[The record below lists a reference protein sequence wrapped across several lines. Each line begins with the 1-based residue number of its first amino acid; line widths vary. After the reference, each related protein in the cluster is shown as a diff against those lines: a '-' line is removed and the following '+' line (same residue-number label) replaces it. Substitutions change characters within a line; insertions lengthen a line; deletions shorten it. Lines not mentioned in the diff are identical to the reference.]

1 MNRRGF
7 LSLSAF
13 TPLAHLLPAY
23 ARDFRAPARDLK
35 ADVVIIGAGVGGVA
49 CALAAARN
57 GLKVILTEE
66 YDWIG
71 GQLTSQAVPPDE
83 HPWVEDRGSTKTYR
97 QFRTKVRDFLPQQLP
112 THRGGG
118 EEPALEPG

>member
-1 MNRRGF
+1 MDRRAF

-13 TPLAHLLPAY
+13 TPLAHLLPVFGT
-23 ARDFRAPARDLK
+23 ARAANAVELNT
-35 ADVVIIGAGVGGVA
+35 DVAVIGGGVGGIA

-57 GLKVILTEE
+57 GLRVVLTER

-83 HPWVEDRGSTKTYR
+83 HPWIEKTGSTKTYR
-97 QFRTKVRDFLPQQLP
+97 DFRTRVRDSGRSAAVDADRIC
-112 THRGGG
+112 HRGRG
-118 EEPALEPG
+118 AA